1 MGPKAVETLTA
12 IHLAQELLRNTQCN
26 GGSRSFAK
34 EMRPLKMRRIVAS
47 HQKLAM
53 TNREQSSKLI
63 LLQLQVRKLDKWVP
77 HELTTIKKKKKIVVL
92 KCNLILS
99 NNNESFLDWIVTY
112 NEKWILYN
120 NC

>member
-1 MGPKAVETLTA
+1 M
-12 IHLAQELLRNTQCN
+12 
-26 GGSRSFAK
+26 
-34 EMRPLKMRRIVAS
+34 KMRRIVAS